1 MRIRMKIP
9 TKKHMVMCAIA
20 VLIVAGLLLVTF
32 WKKDKPLV
40 YDIVVLGDSIVGNPV
55 DGGAPWPELL
65 EKKLGVPVLNGGL
78 GGTSMSLRSEHMWS
92 SMANTEWSM
101 VKLAEAIAYDDWKSQ
116 KATMAYAQSYS
127 EVNNQALDYFE
138 ETMERLSNVDFSQVK
153 LLVIEHGSND
163 YNAGIAVD
171 NPDDK
176 YDVSTFGGALRKT
189 LTLLQE
195 KYPDMRILIV
205 SPIYC
210 ALGENNTKKCYD
222 TKYGNGGFLQE
233 YVSLE
238 KEIAAEFEVEWL
250 DAYHESG
257 IWEEN
262 ASEYMMDNLHP
273 NAKGQELLSDY
284 LAEYLHDNL

>member
-1 MRIRMKIP
+1 MRIRMKMP

-32 WKKDKPLV
+32 WRKDKPLTFE
-40 YDIVVLGDSIVGNPV
+40 IVVLGDSIVGNPV
-55 DGGAPWPELL
+55 EDGATFPELL
-65 EKKLGVPVLNGGL
+65 EEKLGVPVLNGGL
-78 GGTSMSLRSEHMWS
+78 GGTSMSMRSEQMWS

-116 KATMAYAQSYS
+116 KATMAYAESYS
-127 EVNNQALDYFE
+127 EVNNQALDYFT
-138 ETMERLSNVDFSQVK
+138 ETMDCLSNVDFSQVK

-171 NPDDK
+171 NPEDK
-176 YDVSTFGGALRKT
+176 YDVTTFGGALRKT
-189 LTLLQE
+189 LKLLRE
-195 KYPDMRILIV
+195 AYPDMRILLV

-210 ALGENNTKKCYD
+210 ALGENNDNKCYE
-222 TKYGNGGFLQE
+222 TRYGSGGFLQE

-238 KEIAAEFEVEWL
+238 KEIAAEFGVEWL

-262 ASEYMMDNLHP
+262 ANQYLADYLHP
-273 NAKGQELLSDY
+273 NAKGHELLSDF
-284 LAEYLHDNL
+284 LAEYLKENL

>member
-20 VLIVAGLLLVTF
+20 VLIVAGLLLVIF

-55 DGGAPWPELL
+55 EGGVTFPELL
-65 EKKLGVPVLNGGL
+65 EEKLGVPVLNGGL
-78 GGTSMSLRSEHMWS
+78 GGTSMAMYYEKMWS

-116 KATMAYAQSYS
+116 KATMAYAECYNQ
-127 EVNNQALDYFE
+127 VNNQVLDYFT
-138 ETMERLSNVDFSQVK
+138 ETMDCLSNVDFSQVK

-163 YNAGIAVD
+163 YNAGRAVD

-176 YDVSTFGGALRKT
+176 YDVTTFGGALRKS
-189 LTLLQE
+189 LKLLRE
-195 KYPDMRILIV
+195 AYPDMRILLV

-210 ALGENNTKKCYD
+210 ALGENNSQKCYD
-222 TKYGNGGFLQE
+222 TRYGNGGFLQE
-233 YVSLE
+233 YVELE
-238 KEIAAEFEVEWL
+238 KEIAAEYGVEWL

-257 IWEEN
+257 IGEEN
-262 ASEYMMDNLHP
+262 ADEYLADYLHP
-273 NAKGQELLSDY
+273 NAKGHALLSDF
-284 LAEYLHDNL
+284 LAEYLKENW

>member
-32 WKKDKPLV
+32 WKKDKPLTFE
-40 YDIVVLGDSIVGNPV
+40 IVVLGDSIVGNPV
-55 DGGAPWPELL
+55 EDGATFPELL
-65 EKKLGVPVLNGGL
+65 EEKLGVPVLNGGL
-78 GGTSMSLRSEHMWS
+78 GGTSMAMYYDKMWS

-116 KATMAYAQSYS
+116 KATMAYAESYS
-127 EVNNQALDYFE
+127 EVNNQALDYFT

-163 YNAGIAVD
+163 YNAGRAVD
-171 NPDDK
+171 NPEDP
-176 YDVSTFGGALRKT
+176 YDAATFGGALRKT
-189 LTLLQE
+189 LKLLQE
-195 KYPDMRILIV
+195 AYPDMRILLV

-210 ALGENNTKKCYD
+210 ALGENNNRKCYD
-222 TKYGNGGFLQE
+222 TQYGSGGFLQE
-233 YVSLE
+233 YVELE
-238 KEIAAEFEVEWL
+238 KEIAAEFGVEWL
-250 DAYHESG
+250 DAYHKSG

-262 ASEYMMDNLHP
+262 ATEYLLDYLHP
-273 NAKGQELLSDY
+273 NAKGHELLSDF
-284 LAEYLHDNL
+284 LAEYLQENM